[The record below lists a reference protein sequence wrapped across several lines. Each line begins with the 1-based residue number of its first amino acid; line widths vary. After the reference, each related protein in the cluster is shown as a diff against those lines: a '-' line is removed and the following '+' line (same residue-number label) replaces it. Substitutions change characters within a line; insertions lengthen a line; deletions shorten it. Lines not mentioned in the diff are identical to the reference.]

1 MSESLEFRKKKLRE
15 ELKVKLKNNR
25 RLRTLFF
32 NIVKISVK
40 PDIFDTIL
48 DQIYEFFKID
58 YRVEKLFYDN
68 WTGMFRKTYIGYFY
82 LSVPQNFNIQK
93 KNLQNF
99 FYSILEWILK
109 EQCIKNNSNYNQ
121 VLNSLM
127 FNQSLKLWLED
138 FSRRIIDR
146 VCNYMQFYHANL
158 NEIYN
163 DSFIKRE
170 NILMVNPNSDYLV
183 NDQKNKLF
191 QEMKI
196 SQAEKYY
203 TSLLKQQ
210 IKLETREVLIDE
222 YQKAFDTENERIEQ
236 KIEELLN

>member
-1 MSESLEFRKKKLRE
+1 
-15 ELKVKLKNNR
+15 
-25 RLRTLFF
+25 
-32 NIVKISVK
+32 
-40 PDIFDTIL
+40 
-48 DQIYEFFKID
+48 
-58 YRVEKLFYDN
+58 
-68 WTGMFRKTYIGYFY
+68 
-82 LSVPQNFNIQK
+82 
-93 KNLQNF
+93 
-99 FYSILEWILK
+99 
-109 EQCIKNNSNYNQ
+109 
-121 VLNSLM
+121 M

-163 DSFIKRE
+163 DSFLKRE